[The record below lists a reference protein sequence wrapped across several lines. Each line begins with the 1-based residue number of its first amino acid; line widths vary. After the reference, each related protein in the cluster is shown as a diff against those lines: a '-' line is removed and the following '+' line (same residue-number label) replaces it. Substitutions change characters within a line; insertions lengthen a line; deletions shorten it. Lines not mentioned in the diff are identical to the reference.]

1 MIIQDEN
8 KSNNMNNTEKWG
20 RNVTTEAKIFDCH
33 WNNMEI
39 LVRTKIWPHGALT
52 RIDT

>member
-8 KSNNMNNTEKWG
+8 KSNNMKHIEKGW
-20 RNVTTEAKIFDCH
+20 RNVTTEATIFDCH

-39 LVRTKIWPHGALT
+39 LVRTKI
-52 RIDT
+52 